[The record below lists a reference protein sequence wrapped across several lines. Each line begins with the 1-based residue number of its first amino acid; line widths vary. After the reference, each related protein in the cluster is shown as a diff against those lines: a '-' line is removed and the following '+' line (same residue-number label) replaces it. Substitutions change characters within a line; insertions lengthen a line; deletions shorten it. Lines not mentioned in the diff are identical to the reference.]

1 MATDQQWHN
10 LIYEPLG
17 CLIVDP
23 ITHGTGEYDRGFHL
37 QRKAMEFVPRVEVGV
52 FNAIEITSTWKVIF
66 WRQSAECAFFL
77 ADEEGTSRF
86 CRNSAFVIE
95 QNFTFPKI
103 AISLRHA
110 GFLNRLSI

>member
-23 ITHGTGEYDRGFHL
+23 ITHGTGEYDRDFIFSV
-37 QRKAMEFVPRVEVGV
+37 RRWEFVPRVEVGGV
-52 FNAIEITSTWKVIF
+52 NAISNYINVESIF

-77 ADEEGTSRF
+77 FADEEGTSRF

-95 QNFTFPKI
+95 QNFTFPGK
-103 AISLRHA
+103 
-110 GFLNRLSI
+110 